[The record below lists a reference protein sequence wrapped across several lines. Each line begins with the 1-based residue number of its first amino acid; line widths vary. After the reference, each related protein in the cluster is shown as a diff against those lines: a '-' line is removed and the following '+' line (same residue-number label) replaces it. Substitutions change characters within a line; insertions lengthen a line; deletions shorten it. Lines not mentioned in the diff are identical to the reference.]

1 MHKVHVP
8 LDGGQRSYDVEIGAG
23 ILDRLRPFLRRKRVP
38 VITDETVARLHL
50 DTLEGVLAD
59 MDVEVETLV
68 LPAGEKTKSFARLEQ
83 VCDFLLEFGMARDD
97 TLIAF
102 GGGVIGDLA
111 GFAASMLKRGA
122 NFVQLP
128 TTLLSQV
135 DSSVGGKTGINTKQG
150 KNLIGAFHQPVA
162 VLADTDLLATLP
174 DEEVRAGLAEII
186 KIAAARDARFL
197 DWLADNAPL
206 SGAALEAGI
215 ARAVQLKA
223 DIVAADERE
232 AGVRA
237 LLNLGHT
244 FGHALEAEAPGQ
256 ILHGV
261 AVAAGMG
268 AAFDLSAQQGFCSPE
283 DARRMRD
290 ILHANGLPAGLAEA
304 AGGPYHAD
312 NLLARMRD
320 DKKNRDGK
328 IRLVLARSL
337 GDCFVTDQLN
347 EETLL
352 AFLTKETRS

>member
-1 MHKVHVP
+1 MRTVHVP
-8 LDGGQRSYDVEIGAG
+8 LADGRSYDVSIGPNLLGGLA
-23 ILDRLRPFLRRKRVP
+23 PYVRKARVP
-38 VITDETVARLHL
+38 VITDENVARLHL
-50 DTLEGVLAD
+50 DRLEGMLAELS
-59 MDVEVETLV
+59 VEAGTLV
-68 LPAGEKTKSFARLEQ
+68 LPAGEKTKSFAKLEQ
-83 VCDFLLEFGMARDD
+83 VCDFLLDFGMERDD

-122 NFVQLP
+122 SFVQVP
-128 TTLLSQV
+128 TTLLAQV
-135 DSSVGGKTGINTKQG
+135 DSSVGGKTGINTRQG

-162 VLADTDLLATLP
+162 VLADTDFLATLP

-186 KIAAARDARFL
+186 KIAAARDAAFL
-197 DWLADNAPL
+197 DWLSDNAPL
-206 SGAALEAGI
+206 SGDALEEAI
-215 ARAVQLKA
+215 ARAVQMKA
-223 DIVAADERE
+223 DIVVADERE

-268 AAFDLSAQQGFCSPE
+268 AAFALSAQQGYCPKADVE
-283 DARRMRD
+283 RMQSVLR
-290 ILHANGLPAGLAEA
+290 ANDLPATLAA
-304 AGGPYHAD
+304 APGGPYAAE

-320 DKKNRDGK
+320 DKKNRNGK
-328 IRLVLARSL
+328 IRLVLARAL
-337 GDCFVTDQLN
+337 GDCFVTDDVD

-352 AFLTKETRS
+352 AFLQEETRS